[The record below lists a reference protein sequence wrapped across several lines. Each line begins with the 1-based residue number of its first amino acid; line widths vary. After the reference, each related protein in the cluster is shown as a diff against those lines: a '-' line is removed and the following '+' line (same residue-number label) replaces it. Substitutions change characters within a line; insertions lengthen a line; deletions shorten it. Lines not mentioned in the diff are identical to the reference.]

1 MVKFNNPI
9 IKMRILS
16 KGLHLIKVDEIVKK
30 WLLNNENL
38 KIDALYDG
46 SILSYCLV
54 NLTNNFLF
62 NLCIQSKVLSE
73 CLELG

>member
-38 KIDALYDG
+38 KIDALYDW

-62 NLCIQSKVLSE
+62 NLCIQSKELSE

>member
-1 MVKFNNPI
+1 
-9 IKMRILS
+9 MRILS

>member
-1 MVKFNNPI
+1 
-9 IKMRILS
+9 MRILS

-62 NLCIQSKVLSE
+62 NLCTQSKVLSE